1 MQTQKIELSLQFYFY
16 RLTSS
21 CAECLVFS
29 CQYRIVFFYRIV
41 SCVEPGVAPDKVGFL
56 QHWNQLMDEL
66 DNLLLVVEKFTKR
79 KYLKRLNKK
88 LDISS
93 SPNFER
99 LEVKIAMQKLI

>member
-1 MQTQKIELSLQFYFY
+1 
-16 RLTSS
+16 
-21 CAECLVFS
+21 
-29 CQYRIVFFYRIV
+29 
-41 SCVEPGVAPDKVGFL
+41 
-56 QHWNQLMDEL
+56 MDEL

-99 LEVKIAMQKLI
+99 LEDKIAMRKLLLALTAVSDGLGQVAKYM

>member
-1 MQTQKIELSLQFYFY
+1 
-16 RLTSS
+16 
-21 CAECLVFS
+21 
-29 CQYRIVFFYRIV
+29 
-41 SCVEPGVAPDKVGFL
+41 
-56 QHWNQLMDEL
+56 MDEL

-99 LEVKIAMQKLI
+99 LEVKIAMQKLILALTAVSDSLGRVAKYM